1 VFCLH
6 QATGLVLLLWQMS
19 AKREFF
25 VWLLVCF
32 STLLRFRFRLLFRR
46 FLHISPLSQPPFI
59 FFLARIMQG
68 SAAGISISPLC
79 ASTIVN
85 SRPRGE
91 NRGDWTRSK
100 NHSSF
105 DLFCW
110 RLLVSSVWGLSQAGK
125 YGLSCLWYREI
136 SVASKPSHKDLNFS
150 SAGLLVVYHA
160 STRYH

>member
-1 VFCLH
+1 MTDVSQARIFLFDCLF
-6 QATGLVLLLWQMS
+6 ASPPLPPPCS
-19 AKREFF
+19 A
-25 VWLLVCF
+25 
-32 STLLRFRFRLLFRR
+32 SASLFRR

-59 FFLARIMQG
+59 FFLARSMQG

>member
-1 VFCLH
+1 MSLISVLLTSGYWFGITTMTDVNQARIFCLI
-6 QATGLVLLLWQMS
+6 ACFASPPCS
-19 AKREFF
+19 A
-25 VWLLVCF
+25 
-32 STLLRFRFRLLFRR
+32 SASASASAAASLFRR

-59 FFLARIMQG
+59 FFLARSMQG

-110 RLLVSSVWGLSQAGK
+110 RLLVSSV
-125 YGLSCLWYREI
+125 
-136 SVASKPSHKDLNFS
+136 
-150 SAGLLVVYHA
+150 
-160 STRYH
+160 

>member
-1 VFCLH
+1 MTDVSQARIFCLI
-6 QATGLVLLLWQMS
+6 ACLLLHL
-19 AKREFF
+19 APLPLPLPPPCF
-25 VWLLVCF
+25 VA
-32 STLLRFRFRLLFRR
+32 S
-46 FLHISPLSQPPFI
+46 FI
-59 FFLARIMQG
+59 FLLSASHPSYSSLPESCKAVRLEFQFPPYVPAQLSTPGQGVRIGGMG
-68 SAAGISISPLC
+68 LTS
-79 ASTIVN
+79 
-85 SRPRGE
+85 
-91 NRGDWTRSK
+91 SK

>member
-1 VFCLH
+1 MTDVSQARIFCLI
-6 QATGLVLLLWQMS
+6 ACLLLHLCLHL
-19 AKREFF
+19 APLPPPCF
-25 VWLLVCF
+25 VASF
-32 STLLRFRFRLLFRR
+32 IFLLF
-46 FLHISPLSQPPFI
+46 I
-59 FFLARIMQG
+59 ARSMQG

-136 SVASKPSHKDLNFS
+136 SVASKPSRKDLNFS

>member
-1 VFCLH
+1 MTDVNQARIFCLI
-6 QATGLVLLLWQMS
+6 ACLLLHL
-19 AKREFF
+19 AP
-25 VWLLVCF
+25 L
-32 STLLRFRFRLLFRR
+32 
-46 FLHISPLSQPPFI
+46 PLSLPPPCFVASFI
-59 FFLARIMQG
+59 FLL
-68 SAAGISISPLC
+68 SASHPSYSSLPKACKAVRLECQFPLMC
-79 ASTIVN
+79 QHNCQLQAK
-85 SRPRGE
+85 GE
-91 NRGDWTRSK
+91 NRGDRTRSK